1 MPALSNQI
9 SKADVSVANAFGE
22 SNFSFETTPASVV
35 ALYYNT
41 LKSNC
46 HLPVLWPL
54 LTVYQDVCDNKK
66 IKHEWP
72 CCFGSHKWL
81 KHDDFMNL
89 CVLETLLVFS
99 VILQS

>member
-1 MPALSNQI
+1 MHLAKVTLVLKQLQPVLWLCI
-9 SKADVSVANAFGE
+9 
-22 SNFSFETTPASVV
+22 TII
-35 ALYYNT
+35 
-41 LKSNC
+41 LKSNWFC

-54 LTVYQDVCDNKK
+54 LTVYQNVCNNKK

-81 KHDDFMNL
+81 EHDDFYL
-89 CVLETLLVFS
+89 RVLETLLVFS